1 MKHGTP
7 VSMLLAGLLL
17 MSVLVMGVHS
27 LAGAGTDAGAAS
39 SARILLTGLLVMG
52 VFGCC
57 SKDPL
62 EQDTG
67 TGIQA
72 GGTVRM
78 TFDLGQEFEQAITVK
93 AADAVDDNLITDVWV
108 LQFDESGQEVQ
119 KPQFIRTVDT
129 VDGDYRIEVG
139 LTAVRSQVWFLANA
153 DAVTVNPTT
162 LAEMQNIYRTIS
174 TESNFL
180 QYGTVPMQGVWEGTP
195 GGSAGVP
202 DRVSLKRSVCRV
214 TLDLSAQLPAGD
226 VFLLNNI
233 YVRQIPIALYFARED
248 ERVAQYP
255 YPNLYSF
262 TQKTVDWSRY
272 VGITYDGST
281 SAVQEF
287 SWLLP
292 ENARGFGTAA
302 EPIKKTGD
310 TAPAGQGQL
319 VTYIELDG
327 IYTRAGK
334 KGAAAKYRIYLGA
347 NNTDDYNLLRG
358 HAYTVRTVIRGAS
371 TADSRLE
378 YVEPLDYTDNGR
390 TYFRVMSRPYY
401 GELKAIPSVL
411 FVNTAGCPKGW
422 RVPTK
427 GELMI
432 AYAYYKALP
441 DAGFSGTYA
450 TTSHMGSGAIYC
462 VNLDPRGGLV
472 AAERYNADTEYQYR
486 CVQDVADIIGQRKY
500 PYVNVVRKEGVDYIV
515 ITSRDADGGV
525 HPEALGAGGKDDL
538 VSPKFEIQGTISY
551 TAVPYSTAAVS
562 CPEGWRLPNQREGM
576 LMAGLAASGA
586 CNFQGKSPDGD
597 YYWFY
602 PGTYRICMS
611 TFYDKL
617 PLGHM
622 YSDGADAYV
631 RCIRD
636 IVD

>member
-1 MKHGTP
+1 MKHSTP

-17 MSVLVMGVHS
+17 MGVLVMGVHS
-27 LAGAGTDAGAAS
+27 LAGAGTNAGAAS
-39 SARILLTGLLVMG
+39 SARMLLTGLLVMG
-52 VFGCC
+52 VFGSC

-72 GGTVRM
+72 GGTVRTM
-78 TFDLGQEFEQAITVK
+78 FDLGQEFEQAITVK
-93 AADAVDDNLITDVWV
+93 AADAVDVNLIKNVWV

-119 KPQFIRTVDT
+119 KPQLIRTVDT

-162 LAEMQNIYRTIS
+162 LAEMQNMYRTFS

-233 YVRQIPIALYFARED
+233 HVRQIPIALYFARKD
-248 ERVAQYP
+248 ERAAQYP

-302 EPIKKTGD
+302 EPIRKTGD

-319 VTYIELDG
+319 VTYIELEG
-327 IYTRAGK
+327 VYTRAGK

-358 HAYTVRTVIRGAS
+358 HTYTVRTVIRGAS

-390 TYFRVMSRPYY
+390 QYFRVMARPYY
-401 GELKAIPSVL
+401 GEFQTLPYSL
-411 FVNTAGCPKGW
+411 LHGETECPKGW
-422 RVPTK
+422 RVPTR

-450 TTSHMGSGAIYC
+450 TTSHMGAGTFYR

-472 AAERYNADTEYQYR
+472 AAETYNADTEYQYR
-486 CVQDVADIIGQRKY
+486 CVQDVADIIGKRKY
-500 PYVNVVRKEGVDYIV
+500 PCFATSADNNMI
-515 ITSRDADGGV
+515 IISRDADGGV
-525 HPEALGAGGKDDL
+525 HPEALGAGGRDDL
-538 VSPKFEIQGTISY
+538 VSPKFEIQRAVSY

-576 LMAGLAASGA
+576 LMAGLAANGI

-597 YYWFY
+597 YYWLY

-611 TFYDKL
+611 TVYDKL